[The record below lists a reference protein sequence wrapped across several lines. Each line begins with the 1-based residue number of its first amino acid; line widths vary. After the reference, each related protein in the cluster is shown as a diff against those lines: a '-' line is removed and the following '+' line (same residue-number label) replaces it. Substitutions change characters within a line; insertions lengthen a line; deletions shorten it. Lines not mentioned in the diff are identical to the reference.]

1 MLQTGQKY
9 VDKCLKVTYNS
20 YIKDNESEV
29 NTLSEEKKK
38 LIEETVENLKQM
50 DKESLMIIRTGSEM
64 LKARDAMDS
73 KETEDKI
80 DKKAC

>member
-1 MLQTGQKY
+1 M
-9 VDKCLKVTYNS
+9 
-20 YIKDNESEV
+20 
-29 NTLSEEKKK
+29 SEEKKK

-73 KETEDKI
+73 KEMADQST
-80 DKKAC
+80 KKAG